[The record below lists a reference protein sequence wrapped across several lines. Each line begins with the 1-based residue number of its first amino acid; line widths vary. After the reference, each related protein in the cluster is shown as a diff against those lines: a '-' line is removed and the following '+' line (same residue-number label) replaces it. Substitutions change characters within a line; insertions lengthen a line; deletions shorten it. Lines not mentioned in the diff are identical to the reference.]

1 MRYLQVRRAS
11 LAVVATCSLALAGVG
26 CDVSI
31 GENGF
36 SLDVASGKATDE
48 WNRSYTIVPG
58 GRLQIENTNGRIEA
72 LPAAGSQVEIRAE
85 RIAKAST
92 DEAARELLKQSE
104 LHEDVSAAQIRIQTK
119 MPRQRFSRQSLEV
132 RYHVRVPKGLSVD
145 FETVNGGVR
154 LENLE
159 GQIAASTTNGGVTGT
174 GLSGTVKATTTNG
187 GVEIEMAT
195 VTGDLELETTNGG
208 IRLQLPGSIKAN
220 LDARCVNG
228 GISVSGFDVQG
239 EQSRRRVSGTIN
251 GGGPR
256 ISAETTN
263 GGIRISTMAR
273 GQTH

>member
-159 GQIAASTTNGGVTGT
+159 GQIAASTTDGGVTGT

>member
-11 LAVVATCSLALAGVG
+11 LAVFATCSLALAGVG

-36 SLDVASGKATDE
+36 SLDVASGKATDV
-48 WNRSYTIVPG
+48 WNRSYTIAPG

-72 LPAAGSQVEIRAE
+72 LPAAGSQIEIRAE

-132 RYHVRVPKGLSVD
+132 RYHVRVPKGLAVD

-187 GVEIEMAT
+187 GVEIEMAA
-195 VTGDLELETTNGG
+195 VTGELELETTNGG

-228 GISVSGFDVQG
+228 GISVSGFEVQG
-239 EQSRRRVSGTIN
+239 EQSRRRVSGAIN

>member
-187 GVEIEMAT
+187 GVEIEMAA